1 MRTLYRLRFR
11 DGSVSA
17 WDSDYERIKKSAKFF
32 RAEIESRVFNPI
44 PRQALK
50 KNKKIFKKVLTK
62 HRIDAIIQTQKRE
75 REDRK
80 MMNAKREALLDRIIK
95 IYGFEHEVTLD
106 FARLCEEWVDD
117 IAHDRILEM
126 LVESHEEFPQIEDDE
141 D

>member
-1 MRTLYRLRFR
+1 
-11 DGSVSA
+11 
-17 WDSDYERIKKSAKFF
+17 
-32 RAEIESRVFNPI
+32 
-44 PRQALK
+44 
-50 KNKKIFKKVLTK
+50 
-62 HRIDAIIQTQKRE
+62 
-75 REDRK
+75 

>member
-1 MRTLYRLRFR
+1 
-11 DGSVSA
+11 
-17 WDSDYERIKKSAKFF
+17 
-32 RAEIESRVFNPI
+32 
-44 PRQALK
+44 
-50 KNKKIFKKVLTK
+50 
-62 HRIDAIIQTQKRE
+62 
-75 REDRK
+75 
-80 MMNAKREALLDRIIK
+80 MNAKREALLDRIIK